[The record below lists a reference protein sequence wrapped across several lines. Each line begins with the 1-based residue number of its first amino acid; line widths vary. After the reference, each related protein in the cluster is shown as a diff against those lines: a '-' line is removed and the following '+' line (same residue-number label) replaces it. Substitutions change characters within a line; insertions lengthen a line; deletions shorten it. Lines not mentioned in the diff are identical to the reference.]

1 MTDEELFELADY
13 LSIINI
19 YFYSRVYDCNHNDFG
34 LDIKFKVDSSID
46 YRRIYMKQA
55 RPY

>member
-1 MTDEELFELADY
+1 LFELADY

-19 YFYSRVYDCNHNDFG
+19 YFYSRVYDCNCDYSDFG
-34 LDIKFKVDSSID
+34 LDIEFKVDSSID
-46 YRRIYMKQA
+46 DRRIYIKQA